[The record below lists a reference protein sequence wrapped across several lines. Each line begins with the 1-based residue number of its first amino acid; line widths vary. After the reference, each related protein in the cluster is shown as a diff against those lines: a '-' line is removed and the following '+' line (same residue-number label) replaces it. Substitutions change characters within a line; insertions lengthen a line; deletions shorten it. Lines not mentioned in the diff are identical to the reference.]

1 MANKNKSIELRAFS
15 IKAQNLT
22 SNSAEYLK
30 DLLDKLQKT
39 KVKDRQMLINQDDPS
54 GEQDLISNYSIQDE
68 QDDKNLCATFM
79 RMSPN
84 AVDEHISK
92 KIF

>member
-39 KVKDRQMLINQDDPS
+39 KVK
-54 GEQDLISNYSIQDE
+54 GSNKE
-68 QDDKNLCATFM
+68 RA
-79 RMSPN
+79 
-84 AVDEHISK
+84 A
-92 KIF
+92 